1 MRKPLGVRLNNP
13 GNLEWGDPW
22 QGLVPRV
29 DSMYAEIGTNQQKRF
44 AQFKSP
50 IYGIR
55 AIART
60 LITYQDKRVAR
71 DGSKIDTV
79 REVIERWAPA
89 SENNVDA
96 YTTAVRKA
104 MFGDPTVA
112 EQPLDVHQYEVMK
125 PLVEAIIRHE
135 NGKGPLKTLNSWY
148 SDETIDEGLRMAGI
162 RAETPSIAKVPVT
175 RESIGASVTG
185 GVGAAQIAEVLP
197 DVITAVRASEDHLAS
212 GDIIRTILGVVLIG
226 TAVYLALGQLKKYRA
241 GLL

>member
-1 MRKPLGVRLNNP
+1 MKKPLGVRLNNP

-22 QGLVPRV
+22 QGLVSRA

-44 AQFKSP
+44 AQFISP
-50 IYGIR
+50 VYGIR

-71 DGSKIDTV
+71 DGSRIDTI

-104 MFGDPTVA
+104 VFGDPKA
-112 EQPLDVHQYEVMK
+112 AIQPLNVHEYKTMK

-135 NGKGPLKTLNSWY
+135 NGKGPLKTPNSWY

-162 RAETPSIAKVPVT
+162 RPETGTVPVT
-175 RESIGASVTG
+175 SETVGATITG
-185 GVGAAQIAEVLP
+185 GAGLAQISEVLPEVVSAIRVNEDNLSSGEILRTIIGVVLVGAAIYMA
-197 DVITAVRASEDHLAS
+197 
-212 GDIIRTILGVVLIG
+212 
-226 TAVYLALGQLKKYRA
+226 YGQVKKYRA